1 MSDWCIYLIECQG
14 GSLYTGISN
23 DVGRRYRQHLS
34 GKGARYTRAHPPQ
47 QLIWAWPLADH
58 STAAKAE
65 VRVRRLP
72 PARKRSLTLADVMQ
86 LLEVD

>member
-1 MSDWCIYLIECQG
+1 MSDWHVYLIECEG

-23 DVGRRYRQHLS
+23 DVERRYRQHLS

-58 STAAKAE
+58 SSAAKAE
-65 VRVRRLP
+65 ARVRRLP
-72 PARKRSLTLADVMQ
+72 PARKRALTHADILQ
-86 LLEVD
+86 LLDEF